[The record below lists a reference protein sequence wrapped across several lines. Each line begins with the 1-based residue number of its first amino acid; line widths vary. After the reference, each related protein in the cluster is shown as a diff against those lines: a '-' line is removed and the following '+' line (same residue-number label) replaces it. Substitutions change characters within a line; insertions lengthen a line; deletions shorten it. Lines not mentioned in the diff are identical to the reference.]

1 VAISALIL
9 LRAVKEFRAKLN
21 GKGVRS
27 PYIQPSPTQ
36 SANELSVATVLPPVP
51 FMSDEQSFKGLDV
64 WQEAMTLVE
73 EIYVQSRQFPQ
84 DERFGLT
91 SQLRR
96 AAASVPSNIGEGARR
111 RRPKA
116 NLNHLEIALGSQGEL
131 DVQLE
136 IAFRLGYCELADYQR
151 IQERVSRVGR
161 MLNGLIASVKQR
173 AGQAQ
178 S

>member
-1 VAISALIL
+1 
-9 LRAVKEFRAKLN
+9 
-21 GKGVRS
+21 
-27 PYIQPSPTQ
+27 
-36 SANELSVATVLPPVP
+36 
-51 FMSDEQSFKGLDV
+51 
-64 WQEAMTLVE
+64 MTLVE

-96 AAASVPSNIGEGARR
+96 AAVSVPSNIGEGARR